1 MRTVVREKLVA
12 KEVLI
17 DGQTTY
23 VNCTLVNCKII
34 YPGGDSPFVNT
45 KIDNCEITF
54 IGEANKT
61 LQFMHSVGMIQQ
73 QPQITA
79 PAAQLPGSG
88 TLH

>member
-1 MRTVVREKLVA
+1 MKTLVRETFEA

-45 KIDNCEITF
+45 KLDNCEITF

-61 LQFMHSVGMIQQ
+61 LQFMHSVGMIQPPSGSGVQ
-73 QPQITA
+73 MPD
-79 PAAQLPGSG
+79 SG